1 MSARNGQP
9 MFKNVPLLVPRWW
22 NKERKIWNKMKILSW
37 NTISF
42 KTSTTTSSQRPPN
55 YAGMSKINGKIK
67 DQKLKWQVFMLVS
80 LQSQVT
86 FQTPFHK
93 LCEVTLEM
101 AMEEIGLLNSKRL
114 NRIMKRKNACV
125 KIRDFV
131 RQERR
136 RIRNR
141 QFWFRSLSSRGVS
154 ERPAKSTPKMS
165 RYCLANTPLCST
177 HCTECLGLI
186 EY

>member
-1 MSARNGQP
+1 MSARNRQP
-9 MFKNVPLLVPRWW
+9 VFENVPLLVPRWW
-22 NKERKIWNKMKILSW
+22 NKERKIWNKLKNLSW
-37 NTISF
+37 NTISY

-55 YAGMSKINGKIK
+55 QARMSKINGKIK
-67 DQKLKWQVFMLVS
+67 DQKLKWQVFMFVS
-80 LQSQVT
+80 LRSQLT
-86 FQTPFHK
+86 FQTTFHK

-125 KIRDFV
+125 KIRDFI

-141 QFWFRSLSSRGVS
+141 QDKFSQII
-154 ERPAKSTPKMS
+154 P
-165 RYCLANTPLCST
+165 
-177 HCTECLGLI
+177 
-186 EY
+186 

>member
-1 MSARNGQP
+1 MEQTEKSVLEHDFIQDVND
-9 MFKNVPLLVPRWW
+9 NIV
-22 NKERKIWNKMKILSW
+22 
-37 NTISF
+37 
-42 KTSTTTSSQRPPN
+42 STTTKSCADEQDQRKN
-55 YAGMSKINGKIK
+55 QRSEIEMASIM
-67 DQKLKWQVFMLVS
+67 FVS
-80 LQSQVT
+80 LRIRLT

-141 QFWFRSLSSRGVS
+141 QDKFSQII
-154 ERPAKSTPKMS
+154 P
-165 RYCLANTPLCST
+165 
-177 HCTECLGLI
+177 
-186 EY
+186 